1 MERITLNVPMGRKE
15 GYSMDLLDKII
26 AYECGEL
33 SESEMLE
40 LFQRLVDDGTAWT
53 LQGHY
58 GRTAK
63 MLIESGLIHA

>member
-1 MERITLNVPMGRKE
+1 MNQV
-15 GYSMDLLDKII
+15 DKII

-33 SESEMLE
+33 NDEGVIE
-40 LFQRLVDDGTAWT
+40 LFQELVNSGLAWS

-63 MLIESGLIHA
+63 ALIEAGYVKAKEN